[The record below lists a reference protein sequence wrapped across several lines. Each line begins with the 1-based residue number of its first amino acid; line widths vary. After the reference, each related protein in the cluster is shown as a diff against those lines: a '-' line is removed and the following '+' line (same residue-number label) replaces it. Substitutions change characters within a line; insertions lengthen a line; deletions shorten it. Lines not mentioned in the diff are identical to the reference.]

1 MVTMKK
7 GTTKRAS
14 MLQTKERRLEFL
26 ELLKQGVTYRDIATR
41 YGVDHA
47 YVIRQSRKALE
58 ELADKYSGTA
68 DQMRAINNERLLA
81 LLSTWYPLAM
91 ERDNKATEHVL
102 RIINDLNRL
111 NGCLPDRPM
120 LTNIIQN
127 NGVGPADIVFQIDTG
142 EGSEDAIP
150 VDSHVVD

>member
-1 MVTMKK
+1 
-7 GTTKRAS
+7 
-14 MLQTKERRLEFL
+14 MLQTKTRRLEFL

-47 YVIRQSRKALE
+47 YVHRQSRKALE

-120 LTNIIQN
+120 ITIQN
-127 NGVGPADIVFQIDTG
+127 QNLVESQDVYFKIDGGEIVD
-142 EGSEDAIP
+142 DAIP
-150 VDSHVVD
+150 VDAHVVE